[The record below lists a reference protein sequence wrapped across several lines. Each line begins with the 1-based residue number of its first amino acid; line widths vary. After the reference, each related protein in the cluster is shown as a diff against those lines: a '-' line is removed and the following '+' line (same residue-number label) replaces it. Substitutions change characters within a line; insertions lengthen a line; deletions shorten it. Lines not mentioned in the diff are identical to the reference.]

1 MIFLRYSVNVIQI
14 NIRIKMDFG
23 FEVDGRSNYCSDGK
37 WNMYTS
43 RRKRFK
49 TLKFCDRPQK
59 SSIKQ
64 TRIIM
69 S

>member
-1 MIFLRYSVNVIQI
+1 LGQSVNVIQI
-14 NIRIKMDFG
+14 NIGIKMDFG
-23 FEVDGRSNYCSDGK
+23 FEVDSRSNYFFD
-37 WNMYTS
+37 S

-64 TRIIM
+64 E
-69 S
+69 